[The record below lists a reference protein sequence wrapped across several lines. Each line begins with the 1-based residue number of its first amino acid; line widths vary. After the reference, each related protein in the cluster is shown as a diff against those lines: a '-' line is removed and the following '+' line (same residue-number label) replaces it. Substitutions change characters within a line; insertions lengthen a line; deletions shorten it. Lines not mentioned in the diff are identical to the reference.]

1 MASIL
6 NRIRR
11 KIIRLTASPV
21 KYAKIVGVSFGN
33 DLHIYGTIHWGS
45 EPWIITLGNNVHLTD
60 GVSFLT
66 HDAGILIFKKDIPDL
81 ELTKPITVGDDVYIG
96 ANTMILGG
104 VTIGNKVIIGCGSV
118 VTRDIPDNS
127 VAVGSP
133 ARVIKSAD
141 EYLEK
146 AKTNSIHLGHLYGQ
160 AKDKALMEYYHYTGD
175 SRGFIF
181 NIQQRRQS

>member
-11 KIIRLTASPV
+11 KIIRLTSSPLR
-21 KYAKIVGVSFGN
+21 YAKIVGVNFGK
-33 DLHIYGTIHWGS
+33 DLHIYGNVHWGS
-45 EPWIITLGNNVHLTD
+45 EPWIITLGDNVHLTE

-66 HDAGILIFKKDIPDL
+66 HDAGILIFKKDYPDL
-81 ELTKPITVGDDVYIG
+81 ELTKPIIVGNDVYIG

-104 VTIGNKVIIGCGSV
+104 VTIGNKVIIGCGSII
-118 VTRDIPDNS
+118 TKDIPDNS

-146 AKTNSIHLGHLYGQ
+146 AKHNSIHLGHLYGQ
-160 AKDKALMEYYHYTGD
+160 EKDKALMNYYHYKGN
-175 SRGFIF
+175 SKGIYF
-181 NIQQRRQS
+181 